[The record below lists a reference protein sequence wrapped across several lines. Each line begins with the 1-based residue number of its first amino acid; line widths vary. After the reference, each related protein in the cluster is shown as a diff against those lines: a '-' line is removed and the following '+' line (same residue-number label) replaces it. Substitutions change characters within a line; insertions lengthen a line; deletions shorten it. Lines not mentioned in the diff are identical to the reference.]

1 MPIVTFTT
9 DFGAHDGYVG
19 ALKGVVLSLAPQAT
33 LVDIAHGV
41 PARDV
46 AAGAVALAQA
56 APLFPAGT
64 IHVAVVDPG
73 VGGAR
78 ADLIVAAGG
87 SFFVGPDN
95 GVLSLAARAPRQ
107 IFRIEAPSLP
117 ARAGE
122 PDLPRPRRLRAR
134 RRAGW
139 RPARRRPRPV
149 RRRRRWWSSRCRR
162 FTAGT
167 VSSRAR

>member
-9 DFGAHDGYVG
+9 DFGALDGYVG

-56 APLFPAGT
+56 APLFPPGT
-64 IHVAVVDPG
+64 IHVVVVDPG

-78 ADLIVAAGG
+78 AGRVAASGG
-87 SFFVGPDN
+87 SLYLGADS
-95 GVLSLAARAPRQ
+95 GGLSLAAGGPGQ
-107 IFRIEAPSLP
+107 IFRIEAPGFSP
-117 ARAGE
+117 E
-122 PDLPRPRRLRAR
+122 P
-134 RRAGW
+134 
-139 RPARRRPRPV
+139 
-149 RRRRRWWSSRCRR
+149 
-162 FTAGT
+162 
-167 VSSRAR
+167 VSPTFHGRD